1 MVCVFLCLF
10 FFPTLYRSLKTQI
23 PFAVFRLRL
32 FSSMLGYSER
42 QGHEGFS
49 SFQAMPL
56 LSPEKTEAIA

>member
-10 FFPTLYRSLKTQI
+10 FFLTFYRSLKTQI
-23 PFAVFRLRL
+23 PFAVFCLRL
-32 FSSMLGYSER
+32 FSTMLGYAVR

-56 LSPEKTEAIA
+56 LSPEKTEAKA